1 MRVLKAIALLMD
13 YPGPQVQRHA
23 EELIGVIEAETRLD
37 AATREALTAL
47 VREIQDT
54 DLIALQ
60 ADYVALFDRSRALS
74 LHLFEHVHG
83 ESRDRGQAMV
93 HLHEI
98 YREQGLAVSANE
110 LPDYVPLLL
119 EFCSHLPGE
128 EIQGWLE
135 EMGHLLQLLQARLE
149 ERDSA
154 YQWLFKALLELGGL
168 ATASELLRSKLQHE
182 QRDDTPEALDALWAE
197 EPVTFGPTD
206 SGCGGAKTD
215 QGQAVPASRW
225 PTGAQGIN

>member
-13 YPGPQVQRHA
+13 YPGPEVQRHA
-23 EELIGVIEAETRLD
+23 GELIGVIEAEARLD

-47 VREIQDT
+47 VRAVRDT
-54 DLIALQ
+54 DLLELQ
-60 ADYVALFDRSRALS
+60 AEYVALFDRSRALS

-83 ESRDRGQAMV
+83 ESRDRGEAMV
-93 HLHEI
+93 RLHEL
-98 YREQGLAVSANE
+98 YREQGLAVSAKE

-119 EFCSHLPGE
+119 EFCSRLPAD

-182 QRDDTPEALDALWAE
+182 RRDDTPEALDAVWAE

-206 SGCGGAKTD
+206 SGCGGATTN
-215 QGQAVPASRW
+215 QGQAVPGARL
-225 PTGAQGIN
+225 PTGPEGIN